1 MSIIQIILTAISPEL
16 RDIIVQFVH
25 DLSAMAKK
33 TPNPVDD
40 IAVDI
45 LKILLA
51 IKD

>member
-1 MSIIQIILTAISPEL
+1 MSILQIILTAISPEL
-16 RDIIVQFVH
+16 RDFVIECVH
-25 DLSAMAKK
+25 KLSAMAEK